1 MFNLLNSK
9 EMQIADKQ
17 TIDNGTPSILLMERA
32 GKAIFNKVKKY
43 INKEDE
49 VLIICSNGGNG
60 GDGLVLARYLFNEH
74 YNVKVYLIKNCGK
87 EDFNINLLKFKGEI
101 ITSLNDSKPKYI
113 VDAIFGVGLNKE
125 INEPIKS
132 IIKYI
137 NNLNAFVISVDIASG
152 IDANNGLILGC
163 AVKANV
169 TYAIEEY
176 KIGHF
181 LNYGKDYNLK
191 VELVKIGIKKP
202 AKNYL
207 KSLSL
212 KDLKILFPKRNSL
225 SNKGTYGHVA
235 IIGGS
240 KNYLGAP
247 LISLTSEMALRMGVG
262 YSTLCIPSSLKEI
275 YCLKPLECTYK
286 YFIDTDGNINFDK
299 DSLDEL
305 LNYDAIALGMG
316 IGISEEIYKIIKY
329 LLENY
334 THTLIIDADGLNTLA
349 KFGVSVLKTKKCKVI
364 LTPHI
369 GEFARLTNVS
379 KDEILKNELEISEE
393 FAMNFDCILC
403 LKNNTTLITD
413 GYNSYLNINALPSL
427 AKAGSGDFL
436 SGLILGLANKSE
448 DLLFNVAASNFIFGL
463 LSIEASKEIDENS
476 LLITDLTKYIS
487 KVIRRI
493 KDAK

>member
-1 MFNLLNSK
+1 M
-9 EMQIADKQ
+9 I
-17 TIDNGTPSILLMERA
+17 
-32 GKAIFNKVKKY
+32 
-43 INKEDE
+43 
-49 VLIICSNGGNG
+49 
-60 GDGLVLARYLFNEH
+60 
-74 YNVKVYLIKNCGK
+74 
-87 EDFNINLLKFKGEI
+87 
-101 ITSLNDSKPKYI
+101 
-113 VDAIFGVGLNKE
+113 
-125 INEPIKS
+125 
-132 IIKYI
+132 
-137 NNLNAFVISVDIASG
+137 
-152 IDANNGLILGC
+152 
-163 AVKANV
+163 
-169 TYAIEEY
+169 
-176 KIGHF
+176 
-181 LNYGKDYNLK
+181 
-191 VELVKIGIKKP
+191 
-202 AKNYL
+202 
-207 KSLSL
+207 
-212 KDLKILFPKRNSL
+212 
-225 SNKGTYGHVA
+225 
-235 IIGGS
+235 
-240 KNYLGAP
+240 
-247 LISLTSEMALRMGVG
+247 
-262 YSTLCIPSSLKEI
+262 
-275 YCLKPLECTYK
+275 PLECIYK
-286 YFIDTDGNINFDK
+286 YFIDTDGYINFDK

-329 LLENY
+329 LLQNY

-393 FAMNFDCILC
+393 FARNFDCILC

-463 LSIEASKEIDENS
+463 LSVEASKDIDENS